1 MKVLVLGG
9 TGTVGSATVQGL
21 LARKIDVTVLTRH
34 AGAAKLPAGVKG
46 ITGDLLDINVIKTAF
61 KGFDVA
67 YILTALHDSE
77 AHQGLLAVNGA
88 VMGGVKKIVFLS
100 IHHLDQAPHLPHFG
114 AKIPIELAIK
124 ASGVPYTILRPNN
137 FYQND
142 VWFKE
147 VILGYGIYPQPI
159 GSTGIS
165 RVDVRDIADVGVT
178 AITTNQC
185 DNETVD
191 LVGPE
196 VVTGPST
203 AEVWSKMLGKPI
215 TYGGDDLD
223 AWEQANL
230 AYSPAWQVFDF
241 KMMYAFFQ
249 KRGLKA
255 SPEAIARQTRL
266 LGHAPRAYTPFVE
279 ETATSWKS

>member
-21 LARKIDVTVLTRH
+21 LAKKVDVTVLTRNASA
-34 AGAAKLPAGVKG
+34 AGKLPPGVKG
-46 ITGDLLDINVIKTAF
+46 IAGDLLDISVIKTAF
-61 KGFDVA
+61 KGFDAA

-88 VMGGVKKIVFLS
+88 LLGGVKKIVFLS
-100 IHHLDQAPHLPHFG
+100 IHHVDKAPHLPHFG

-124 ASGVPYTILRPNN
+124 ASGATYTILRPNN

-142 VWFKE
+142 YWFKE
-147 VILGYGIYPQPI
+147 VIMGYGIYPQPI

-165 RVDVRDIADVGVT
+165 RVDVQDIAEMGVVALT
-178 AITTNQC
+178 SSAC

-196 VVTGPST
+196 EVTGPGT
-203 AEVWSKMLGKPI
+203 AEVWSKALGKTI
-215 TYGGDDLD
+215 KYGGDDLE

-230 AYSPAWQVFDF
+230 AYMPAWQVFDF

-249 KRGLKA
+249 KYGLKA
-255 SPEAIARQTRL
+255 SKEAIARQTKL
-266 LGHAPRAYTPFVE
+266 LGHAPRAYADFVA
-279 ETATSWKS
+279 ETAKSWK

>member
-9 TGTVGSATVQGL
+9 TGTVGSATVKGL
-21 LARKIDVTVLTRH
+21 LAKKVDVTVLTRNANA
-34 AGAAKLPAGVKG
+34 AGKLPAGVKG
-46 ITGDLLDINVIKTAF
+46 IAGDLLDIGVIRSAF
-61 KGFDVA
+61 KGFDAA

-100 IHHLDQAPHLPHFG
+100 IHDVDKAPHLPHFG

-142 VWFKE
+142 YWFKD
-147 VILGYGIYPQPI
+147 VILNYGIYPQPF
-159 GSTGIS
+159 GSAGLS
-165 RVDVRDIADVGVT
+165 RVDVEDIAEAGVLALT
-178 AITTNQC
+178 SNVT

-196 VVTGPST
+196 AMTAPKT
-203 AEVWSKMLGKPI
+203 AEIWSKALGKTI
-215 TYGGDDLD
+215 KYGGDDLD
-223 AWEQANL
+223 AWEKSML
-230 AYSPAWQVFDF
+230 AYMPAWQVFDF
-241 KMMYAFFQ
+241 RMMYHFFQ
-249 KRGLKA
+249 TKGLKA
-255 SPEAIARQTRL
+255 TPQSIARQTKL
-266 LGHAPRAYTPFVE
+266 LGHAPRAYEPFVE
-279 ETATSWKS
+279 ATAKSWK